1 MAGGAGGPSAGVCAR
16 VNREEIT
23 VVFEEILDIA
33 NRVAG
38 QTGCTLIQVG

>member
-1 MAGGAGGPSAGVCAR
+1 MTGGTGGPSAGVCAG
-16 VNREEIT
+16 VNWEEIA